1 MLSTPGSLLQRLI
14 LMSAQSGSVTSI
26 VALIAL
32 CIYLSDNEGNVS
44 VGSES
49 RLFKMSGYQQTDA
62 FGELST
68 SRVLP
73 WSSLH
78 PDDAAQC
85 VLPRVG

>member
-1 MLSTPGSLLQRLI
+1 MLLAHGSLLQRLI

-49 RLFKMSGYQQTDA
+49 RLFDVRIPTD
-62 FGELST
+62 
-68 SRVLP
+68 
-73 WSSLH
+73 
-78 PDDAAQC
+78 
-85 VLPRVG
+85 